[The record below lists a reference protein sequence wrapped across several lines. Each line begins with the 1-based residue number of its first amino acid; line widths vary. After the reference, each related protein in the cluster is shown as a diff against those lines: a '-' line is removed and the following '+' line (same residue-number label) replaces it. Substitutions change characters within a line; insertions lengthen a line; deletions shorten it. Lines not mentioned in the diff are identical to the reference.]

1 MMRNR
6 YFHTWALLVPLLV
19 SFGGSPAG
27 AAAEVPDQDT
37 DRRIQGDFRVRP
49 DEHIEANFIV
59 EEGDLTVDGE
69 IDGWVVVRGGEAIVR
84 GTVRGDVV
92 VVYGNVTVL
101 DRGRIRGDAVSIGGD
116 VNLRGDGTISGNS
129 ITTTLRGWERQGS
142 EVTWARILRRSG
154 VLDEPDYRRPEP
166 PSRPRA
172 PNRWVG
178 RRWNRY
184 HEYLFNGDFPLGG
197 LVYNRVDGW
206 TIQGSVFN
214 SDHDWGTAATNFFVG
229 GGYAFSSQR
238 WYYRL
243 GLNRYWF
250 PDTPLEVGG
259 SIFRQL
265 QSEDTWYL
273 TPNENDAMAAL
284 ARYDWFD
291 YYLTEGYQFHV
302 RLQPR
307 SWLDIGARFSQET
320 ESAVVRSSEWA
331 LFGGDRRFRD
341 NTFYDAISD
350 AFVPSQDG
358 EVRRLVY
365 HVRLGNRNDGDWLRH
380 GRGVSLGAWLEQAG
394 ETDVASGGDF
404 VYQRWVG
411 ELVLS
416 QRLSP
421 VDRLVV
427 RVRAGA
433 ASDPVDDIPVQH
445 RFYLGGIGSLRG
457 YGFKEFSGNRLF
469 LGTAE
474 YRLGSDGWSP
484 VFNDWALAIF
494 YDYGLAW
501 TTPAGNGI
509 WTDLI
514 PEEPKKSIGLAVSP
528 FGINELRVEVAKP
541 LEDGRPKYVYYIRW
555 ALDF

>member
-172 PNRWVG
+172 PDRWVG

-197 LVYNRVDGW
+197 
-206 TIQGSVFN
+206 
-214 SDHDWGTAATNFFVG
+214 
-229 GGYAFSSQR
+229 
-238 WYYRL
+238 
-243 GLNRYWF
+243 
-250 PDTPLEVGG
+250 
-259 SIFRQL
+259 
-265 QSEDTWYL
+265 
-273 TPNENDAMAAL
+273 
-284 ARYDWFD
+284 
-291 YYLTEGYQFHV
+291 
-302 RLQPR
+302 
-307 SWLDIGARFSQET
+307 
-320 ESAVVRSSEWA
+320 
-331 LFGGDRRFRD
+331 
-341 NTFYDAISD
+341 
-350 AFVPSQDG
+350 
-358 EVRRLVY
+358 
-365 HVRLGNRNDGDWLRH
+365 
-380 GRGVSLGAWLEQAG
+380 
-394 ETDVASGGDF
+394 
-404 VYQRWVG
+404 
-411 ELVLS
+411 
-416 QRLSP
+416 
-421 VDRLVV
+421 
-427 RVRAGA
+427 
-433 ASDPVDDIPVQH
+433 
-445 RFYLGGIGSLRG
+445 
-457 YGFKEFSGNRLF
+457 
-469 LGTAE
+469 
-474 YRLGSDGWSP
+474 
-484 VFNDWALAIF
+484 
-494 YDYGLAW
+494 
-501 TTPAGNGI
+501 
-509 WTDLI
+509 
-514 PEEPKKSIGLAVSP
+514 
-528 FGINELRVEVAKP
+528 
-541 LEDGRPKYVYYIRW
+541 
-555 ALDF
+555 